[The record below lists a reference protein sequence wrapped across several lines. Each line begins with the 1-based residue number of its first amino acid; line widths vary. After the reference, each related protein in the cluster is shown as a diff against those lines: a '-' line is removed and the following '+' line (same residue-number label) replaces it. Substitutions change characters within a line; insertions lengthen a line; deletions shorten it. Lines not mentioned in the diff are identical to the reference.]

1 VRETE
6 KFINCW
12 EHMGCGRETG
22 GAKTKKTG
30 VCPAAEEQILD
41 QVHGG
46 KNAGRSCWA
55 GAGTFASGQMK
66 GTFAKKY
73 KNCELCDFYKRVRD
87 EEGVHF
93 WPPVLLQHILERGP

>member
-1 VRETE
+1 ME

-22 GAKTKKTG
+22 GAQTKKSR

-41 QVHGG
+41 HVHGG

-55 GAGTFASGQMK
+55 VAGTFALGKMK
-66 GTFAKKY
+66 GIFARKC

-87 EEGVHF
+87 EEGVYF
-93 WPPVLLQHILERGP
+93 WPPVLLHRRLKLGP